1 MATPEP
7 PPNDAPQP
15 IVQSISVD
23 ERIAL
28 LEDYLREK
36 EIWENDVLAEIKIE
50 PQTAQYETY
59 KGPRG
64 DEIKKAA
71 ERIRRDILTEKE
83 EAGAEAKKK
92 GDDAFRAGKFED
104 AVSHYRQAIVYAH
117 PHNAVCWS
125 NMAAALLKI
134 QKWTEAE
141 QAAKMA
147 LREHSSVHGWHTGMF
162 HIKVYHRL
170 GLANREMGRWE
181 VAAQCKS
188 CSLFPPP
195 SSSDLI
201 GFCSSDFF
209 KAIQINPNN
218 AVAKEDA
225 RKAIALVNSGGCAER
240 PADYETFQALAR
252 KRWEEARSKEGS
264 WAESVREED
273 LEVLLGT
280 GCQPW
285 AEDIQ
290 VRWRG
295 LYAAVGILLTGLV
308 TTALKDSISVYKGI
322 FEMELPLS
330 DVPELADVIEDAQE
344 PGDNARSVERDCHKC
359 HRMPG
364 VAPHMFCPACY
375 AMAYCSN
382 VCAVLDWKTHK
393 TYCHDNR
400 IVQQVLP
407 KGQAADANMFKKIR

>member
-1 MATPEP
+1 MATPGQ
-7 PPNDAPQP
+7 PPNDAPQL
-15 IVQSISVD
+15 IVQSISAD

-64 DEIKKAA
+64 DEVKKAA

-83 EAGAEAKKK
+83 EGGAEAKKK

-104 AVSHYRQAIVYAH
+104 AVGHYRQAIVYAH

-134 QKWTEAE
+134 QRWTEAE
-141 QAAKMA
+141 QAAQMA

-188 CSLFPPP
+188 Y
-195 SSSDLI
+195 
-201 GFCSSDFF
+201 FF

-218 AVAKEDA
+218 SAAKEDGQ
-225 RKAIALVNSGGCAER
+225 KAIALVHSGGCAER
-240 PADYETFQALAR
+240 PADYEAFQALAK
-252 KRWEEARSKEGS
+252 KRWEEARAMEGS
-264 WAESVREED
+264 WAESISEEG

-290 VRWRG
+290 VGCRG
-295 LYAAVGILLTGLV
+295 LCADVDILLTGLV
-308 TTALKDSISVYKGI
+308 QTPLKDSISVSKGI
-322 FEMELPLS
+322 LEMELPLS
-330 DVPELADVIEDAQE
+330 EVSDFAGVLEDAQE
-344 PGDNARSVERDCHKC
+344 PGENARSVERDCHKC